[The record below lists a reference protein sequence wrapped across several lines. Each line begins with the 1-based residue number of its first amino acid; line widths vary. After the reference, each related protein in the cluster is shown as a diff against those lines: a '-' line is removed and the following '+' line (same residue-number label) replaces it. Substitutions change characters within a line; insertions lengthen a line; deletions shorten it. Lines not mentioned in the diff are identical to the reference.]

1 MDAWLIG
8 GVKSLIVIAMV
19 LQLSALL
26 LWVERKGS
34 ALIQN
39 RYGANRANF
48 FGVVPFNL
56 GFLNTL
62 IADPIKLFTKEDF
75 VPAGADRFIHSLAP
89 FLALFPAL
97 ITFAAIPFGDYVVIG
112 GTTIELRA
120 VDLDVGIL
128 YVVAMVAMSV
138 YGVVLAGWASNNRWA
153 LLGSIRGA
161 AQMISYEV
169 ALGLALVSMVL
180 TYNTLDMQA
189 MVYAQ
194 GELIF
199 GVLPAWGF
207 LYQPA
212 ALLIVFTAGMAESK
226 RVPFDLPEAESELVA
241 GYFTEYSGG
250 KQAAF
255 MLADFAEVV
264 MTAGLVVTLFFGGWQ
279 VPYLTAEGWTLP
291 FMDLIPVTGWIV
303 TVLQLASFTIKVL
316 FFCWLQ
322 ILVRWTLPR
331 FRYDQL
337 MNLGWK
343 GMIPLALINLFI
355 TALMILLVG
364 ESA

>member
-1 MDAWLIG
+1 MDVWLIG
-8 GVKSLIVIAMV
+8 GAKVLLILVVV
-19 LQLSALL
+19 LQLSAFL

-39 RYGANRANF
+39 RLGANRASI
-48 FGVVPFNL
+48 FGIVPFNL

-62 IADPIKLFTKEDF
+62 IADPVKMFTKEDF
-75 VPAGADRFIHSLAP
+75 VPAGADRFIHGIAP

-97 ITFAAIPFGDYVVIG
+97 ITFAAIPFGDSIEIG
-112 GTTIELRA
+112 GRVIDLRA

-128 YVVAMVAMSV
+128 YVVATVAMGV
-138 YGVVLAGWASNNRWA
+138 YGIVLAGWASNNRWA
-153 LLGSIRGA
+153 LLGSIRGS

-169 ALGLALVSMVL
+169 ALGLALVSMIL
-180 TYNTLDMQA
+180 TYGTLDLQD
-189 MVYAQ
+189 MVRAQ
-194 GELIF
+194 GGLLF
-199 GVLPAWGF
+199 GFLPAWGF
-207 LYQPA
+207 LYQPI
-212 ALLIVFTAGMAESK
+212 ALVIIFTSGMAESK
-226 RVPFDLPEAESELVA
+226 RVPFDLPEAESELIA

-264 MTAGLVVTLFFGGWQ
+264 MTAGIVTTLFFGGWQ
-279 VPYLTAEGWTLP
+279 VPYLTSAGWQLP
-291 FMDLIPVTGWIV
+291 FGNLLPVAGWLV
-303 TVLQLASFTIKVL
+303 TLLQIAAFTLKVL

-322 ILVRWTLPR
+322 ILVRWTVPR

-343 GMIPLALINLFI
+343 GMIPVALLNLFL
-355 TALMILLVG
+355 TALVVLLLG
-364 ESA
+364 ETA